1 MGLSRLDNFLK
12 SARGTIL
19 YVNPNDLDATDSI
32 ENQGNSLTRPF
43 KTIQRAL
50 IESARFSYQ
59 RGLNNDRF
67 GKTTILVYPGDHIV
81 DNRPGWIPDGSG
93 NFRLRDGTTSNNFPP
108 FDLSSNFDLTTPGNE
123 LYKLNSVHGGVI
135 IPRGTSI
142 IGLDLRKTKIIPKY
156 VPNPLNDNIERSAI
170 FKITGGCYFWQ
181 FSMFDADPNGQCY
194 LDYTANLFVP
204 NFSHHKLTCFEYADG
219 VNGVSINDDF
229 QTYSTTRTDLDMYY
243 EKVGLAYGQSSGR
256 AIEPDY
262 PSAALDIQPKIDEY
276 RIVGSTGQT
285 VGISSI
291 KAGDGVTSSTLI
303 TVTLNSEVPGLDVDT
318 PFRVEGITADPA
330 IYNGQFVVTEK
341 ISDTVITYQ
350 VQSAPISP
358 LPATDGA
365 SLSLQTDTV
374 TSASPYIFNVSLRSV
389 YGMCGLLADGD
400 KASGFKSVVVAQFT
414 GIGLQKDDRAFVLY
428 NQTTGVY
435 EDSTVSGNE
444 TLSNN
449 SRAVFK
455 PTWKNFHIKA
465 VNDSFIQNVSIFAI
479 GYAEHFVTE
488 NGGDMS
494 ITNSNSNFGAR
505 ALVAAGFRKNAFSQ
519 DDLGYITHIIPP
531 KEVSIDETAIEF
543 NAVDV
548 TQAVGYGSTGHLYL
562 YNQTN
567 LDVPPESVLEGYRV
581 GARTNDNLYVLLSEG
596 GTVTEYSSRII
607 MPGSNSSSEKSFN
620 VVSNTANNTQST
632 SILTFDSSGHQFLNG
647 ESIRFFSDTGRIP
660 DGLLNNQVYYA
671 ITSAGDVGIGTTQI
685 KVAKTLND
693 ALTHSSTSPTNIPFN
708 SKGGNLKVVSRVSD
722 KVSGDIGHP
731 IQYGNGQW
739 YVNVS
744 SASTENGIYNGI
756 TSIGSTALGEATP
769 RTYIKR
775 RQDTRNTTDRI
786 YRARYVIPKE
796 TTTVVARPPSDGFII
811 QESNT
816 SIGSTAGE
824 IQTYFGSGSL
834 SSVIQQRNFRFIA
847 DASWDG
853 SNANIRT
860 EIPHN
865 LVVGS
870 SVEILNVASTNNT
883 SATSNTGF
891 NGTFTVAGISS
902 AKEFVVRLSTDPGTF
917 SNSTS
922 TRTTSLPYFK
932 RKRYENI
939 YYIYRTEESQRYISG
954 EQDGIYYLTL
964 VNSSNSPSV
973 NYFSGENYSQ
983 PVKELYPQLDRDNPV
998 SDPEASISF
1007 ALPSLVGDILVDDVR
1022 KSITKETIDKTIL
1035 DSNVGLG
1042 VTNIIS
1048 PSSTTHYVYTNI
1060 DHGLNRITKVS
1071 IANSGAG
1078 YGGGT
1083 AGDLYNAQLVSIGGS
1098 TTGQHATAKLSV
1110 NASGNITDVIIM
1122 DGGSAYGIGNT
1133 LAVVGV
1139 ATTSGYS
1146 EAVVQVTQIY
1156 NNIGDSVRISGVS
1169 SEVYSSFNNLYRI
1182 TDIPV
1187 GAAKSFAAQSSTGI
1201 STWSSTAGIG
1211 QTVTVDSF
1219 VYLTG
1224 ETLGISSLVYNN
1236 TTGIATVTTQNRHGL
1251 KVDSKIRIGG
1261 ANESLYNG
1269 DFIVTENVG
1278 LTTFRIKVG
1287 VGTIAPTPTG
1297 TLYGYREGFTSN
1309 DGVITPD
1316 NENLNGR
1323 MVPTYA
1329 GITTTLFALIP
1340 DASTES
1346 ITIQGIENLDIRIG
1360 DYLAIDDEI
1369 VRVKTTIPN
1378 NITAGTSISVF
1389 RGVLGSKANN
1399 HANGVVVRKI
1409 KPNPVELRRHSI
1421 SRASGH
1427 TFEYVGF
1434 GPGNYSTALPDR
1446 QNRQISAAE
1455 ELLAQ
1460 STKREGGINFY
1471 TGMNDKGI
1479 SYSGNKKLSTITGIE
1494 EIFDTPVQT
1503 VTGEDIGVLPNI
1515 NVVTPLEGT
1524 FERSIRVI
1532 GGSDNRATSEFN
1544 GPVVFTNK
1552 VTSTS
1557 TKGLEANSLYLQGD
1571 ATVSRKYT
1579 VGISTPISAGN
1590 PGDIVYNQNP
1600 ARSGYVGWIYTTDND
1615 WYRFG
1620 AVGISQLSN
1629 IAIFDQVGIA
1639 TTSPGDCKLKISGL
1653 STDRNDGTFCIDNTG
1668 VGIGTTANTFQL
1680 NVEGSVNIAG
1690 TCFAG
1695 SFAGDGSG
1703 LTAINAAATGWAQTT
1718 GGYYNTGFANIGIGT
1733 SIPSYN
1739 LEIGSPGTG
1748 NTDMYVHNTAEFG
1761 DLILS
1766 NNITVSG
1773 ILTAFGFKLDS
1784 ASGQIN
1790 AGIITSTNIEV
1801 GSGSTTLMT
1810 LGVNVGIG
1818 STIPSAKLDVN
1829 GLTRLKTYSEA
1840 VGVLTVTSNVVTVNL
1855 DEAQTFELTLYED
1868 VDYFIL
1874 QNPPVDAS
1882 SFTIKILQ
1890 SSTGG
1895 YTVDLD
1901 DFRTVGLTTIPVRW
1915 PGGGV
1920 LPGVTT
1926 TANRSDVYSF
1936 RIFNGSTLTSYS
1948 PGTGIYGIVVGQN
1961 FVD

>member
-1748 NTDMYVHNTAEFG
+1748 NTDMYVHNIAEFVG
-1761 DLILS
+1761 LITA
-1766 NNITVSG
+1766 NNVYVSG
-1773 ILTAFGFKLDS
+1773 IITATGFKLDS
-1784 ASGQIN
+1784 SSGQIN
-1790 AGIITSTNIEV
+1790 AGIVTSSNIEV